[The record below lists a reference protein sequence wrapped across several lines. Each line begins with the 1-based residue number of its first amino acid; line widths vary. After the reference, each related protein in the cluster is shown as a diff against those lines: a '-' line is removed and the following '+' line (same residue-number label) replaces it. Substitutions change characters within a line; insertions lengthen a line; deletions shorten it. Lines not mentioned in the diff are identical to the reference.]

1 MRPMR
6 SNPHSLS
13 SHPASTSSLMAEQRV
28 TRAIQES
35 HRSEQAGGAP
45 ANSTGARRLECK
57 WQAPACDSGLTT
69 RDAPEPETPFFGL
82 FLFSL
87 LSSATCAL
95 SDHLPMNVRGRL
107 VSARERV
114 GGHIP
119 QAQQHA
125 HMRHAIARASTNAPG
140 TAARAL
146 HAENDALD
154 RTGRKRARL
163 AEDELDR
170 TSV

>member
-1 MRPMR
+1 MR

-13 SHPASTSSLMAEQRV
+13 SHPASTSSLMGDGRAAGV
-28 TRAIQES
+28 ARAIQES
-35 HRSEQAGGAP
+35 HRSEQVGGAP

-95 SDHLPMNVRGRL
+95 SDHLPMNARGRL
-107 VSARERV
+107 VSARANVWVVTYRRRSSMHTCGMRSHGQARTHPEL
-114 GGHIP
+114 P
-119 QAQQHA
+119 QGPCTPKKTLW
-125 HMRHAIARASTNAPG
+125 I
-140 TAARAL
+140 
-146 HAENDALD
+146 
-154 RTGRKRARL
+154 GRKRARL

>member
-1 MRPMR
+1 MQPMR

-28 TRAIQES
+28 ARAIQES
-35 HRSEQAGGAP
+35 HRSEQVGGAP

-82 FLFSL
+82 FWFSL
-87 LSSATCAL
+87 LSFATCAL

-114 GGHIP
+114 GGHAVTYRGRSSMLTCGMRSHEQARTHPELP
-119 QAQQHA
+119 QAPC
-125 HMRHAIARASTNAPG
+125 TP
-140 TAARAL
+140 
-146 HAENDALD
+146 
-154 RTGRKRARL
+154 RKTR
-163 AEDELDR
+163 
-170 TSV
+170 